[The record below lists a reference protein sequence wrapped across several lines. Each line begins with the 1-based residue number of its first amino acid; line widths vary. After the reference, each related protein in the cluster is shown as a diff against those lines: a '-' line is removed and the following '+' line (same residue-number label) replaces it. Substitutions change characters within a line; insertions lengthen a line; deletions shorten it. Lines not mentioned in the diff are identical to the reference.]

1 MSAINLARKDLGF
14 RNRIALTCAK
24 GATFLSPAQR
34 AGYTVKAMPKCGLNG
49 RNKSRAERPWL
60 SKPYCPG
67 VRQRRNIPQ
76 PGPAGRVDVRLGSA
90 PQRGA
95 LANPKHSARR
105 TQSDTVPTN
114 EGIPAGKTAFRDVF
128 QLTFSSLFV
137 GTNSQVQLSPGLN
150 SWTNWGLPHA
160 GLIPTIRP
168 IRPLGPAPECVHSFL
183 FRFFLRGGSLLV
195 KV

>member
-14 RNRIALTCAK
+14 RNRICTD
-24 GATFLSPAQR
+24 
-34 AGYTVKAMPKCGLNG
+34 
-49 RNKSRAERPWL
+49 
-60 SKPYCPG
+60 